1 MLRLS
6 GHVVGLR
13 AAWARLVRGNSSDA
27 KIEPMLRAAIDVLPE
42 GIVFLDRDG
51 RYLLWNQS
59 YAEIYQK
66 SADLFAPGARL
77 ADTLRIGVERGDY
90 PEAIGREEE
99 WLAARLALLDNPG
112 TRHEQWLSDGR
123 CIMVEERNTADGGTI
138 GLRIDVTEM
147 KRREESFRL
156 LFEGNPAPMFVYDP
170 DSETV
175 RSFNDAAR
183 AHFRL
188 ADEDTLGMLASRLFA
203 EDDWAQARLALSG
216 DLPVRDRIWKQRR
229 ADGSALESILFTRD
243 TGFAGNAGTIVCVF
257 DVTERRRAEAKIAH
271 MARHDAL
278 TGLANRTQCREALGA
293 LLRDQAASVG
303 LLVVDLDHFKIVNDT
318 YGHLVGDK
326 LLEHVAA
333 RMVATAPA
341 GSLAAR
347 LGGDEF
353 AVVLPANLAMPDI
366 ISAAVGIVA
375 AMREPFVVDD
385 HRLFIGATVGVAAAP
400 VHAGDPETLIRFADL
415 ALYSAKAD
423 QRGTVVLFDPD
434 MDTAARERHRLEND
448 LREAIRTGGLEVHY
462 QPLIDLKTSA
472 IQGYEALVRWNHPE
486 RGLIGPDHF
495 ISLAEET
502 GLIDLIG
509 QFVLNTACA
518 EAATWSNNET
528 LAVNVSPV
536 QFRNAN
542 LLRVVTQALAT
553 SQLAPE
559 RLEIE
564 LTEAVLMEKAP
575 QVAATMSALRSLGV
589 GLSMDD
595 FGTGYSSLS
604 YLLSYPFTKIK
615 IDKSFVSSLDTKPN
629 SQAIVKAIIGLG
641 RSLGM
646 SVTAEGIEEGSVL
659 EYLRN
664 QGCGQGQGYLLG
676 RAKPARDLSLPGG
689 SAARAA

>member
-1 MLRLS
+1 MQSQPTDSADNLAQRMLR
-6 GHVVGLR
+6 
-13 AAWARLVRGNSSDA
+13 DA
-27 KIEPMLRAAIDVLPE
+27 IEVLPE
-42 GIVFLDRDG
+42 GIVFLDAEG
-51 RYLLWNQS
+51 RYVMWNER

-66 SADLFAPGARL
+66 SADLFAPGVRL

-90 PEAIGREEE
+90 PEAIGCEEE

-112 TRHEQWLSDGR
+112 MRHEQRLSDGR
-123 CIMVEERNTADGGTI
+123 CIMVEERKTATGGTI
-138 GLRIDVTEM
+138 GLRVDITEM
-147 KRREESFRL
+147 KQREESFRL

-183 AHFRL
+183 EHFGL
-188 ADEDTLGMLASRLFA
+188 SEDAATGMPANRLFA
-203 EDDWAQARLALSG
+203 DDEWAQARLALSG
-216 DLPVRDRIWKQRR
+216 DLPVRDRIWQQRR
-229 ADGSALESILFTRD
+229 ADGDALESILFTRD
-243 TGFAGNAGTIVCVF
+243 TGFAGSAGTIVCVF

-293 LLRDQAASVG
+293 LLRNPDAAVG

-318 YGHLVGDK
+318 YGHLVGDL
-326 LLEHVAA
+326 LLEHVAV
-333 RMVATAPA
+333 RMVATAPT

-353 AVVLPANLAMPDI
+353 AVVLPAGLAMPEI

-375 AMREPFVVDD
+375 AMREPFVIED
-385 HRLFIGATVGVAAAP
+385 HRLLIGATVGVAAAP
-400 VHAGDPETLIRFADL
+400 VHAGDAETLIRFADL

-423 QRGTVVLFDPD
+423 QRGTVVLFDPE

-462 QPLIDLKTSA
+462 QPLIDLQTGA

-495 ISLAEET
+495 IPLAEET

-518 EAATWSNNET
+518 EAATWSNDET

-542 LLRVVTQALAT
+542 LLRVVTQALAH
-553 SQLAPE
+553 SQLPPA

-564 LTEAVLMEKAP
+564 LTEAVLIEKSP
-575 QVAATMSALRSLGV
+575 QVAATMAALRSLGV
-589 GLSMDD
+589 GISMDD

-641 RSLGM
+641 GSLGM
-646 SVTAEGIEEGSVL
+646 TVTAEGIEQGSVL
-659 EYLRN
+659 DYLKS
-664 QGCGQGQGYLLG
+664 QGCGQGQGYLFG
-676 RAKPARDLSLPGG
+676 EAKPAGQLPMPLDRTK
-689 SAARAA
+689 AA

>member
-1 MLRLS
+1 MPSQPTELADSATQGEAQRMLR
-6 GHVVGLR
+6 
-13 AAWARLVRGNSSDA
+13 DA
-27 KIEPMLRAAIDVLPE
+27 IEVLPE
-42 GIVFLDRDG
+42 GIVFLDAEG
-51 RYLLWNQS
+51 RYVMWNER

-66 SADLFAPGARL
+66 SADLFAPGVRL

-99 WLAARLALLDNPG
+99 WLAARLSLLDNPG
-112 TRHEQWLSDGR
+112 VRHEQRLSDGR
-123 CIMVEERNTADGGTI
+123 CIMVEERKTATGGTI
-138 GLRIDVTEM
+138 GLRVDITEM
-147 KRREESFRL
+147 KQREESFRL

-183 AHFRL
+183 EHFGL
-188 ADEDTLGMLASRLFA
+188 AAEDTQGMPASRLFG
-203 EDDWAQARLALSG
+203 EDEWAHARLALSG
-216 DLPVRDRIWKQRR
+216 DLPVRDRIWQQRR
-229 ADGSALESILFTRD
+229 ADGGALESILFTRD
-243 TGFAGNAGTIVCVF
+243 TGFANAGQDGGSAGTIVCVF
-257 DVTERRRAEAKIAH
+257 DVTERRQAEAKMAH

-293 LLRDQAASVG
+293 LLRDGGGAVG

-318 YGHLVGDK
+318 YGHLVGDM

-333 RMVATAPA
+333 RMVATAPT

-353 AVVLPANLAMPDI
+353 AVVLPAGLAMPEI

-375 AMREPFVVDD
+375 AMREPFVIED
-385 HRLFIGATVGVAAAP
+385 HRLLIGATVGVAAAP
-400 VHAGDPETLIRFADL
+400 VHAGDAETLIRFADL
-415 ALYSAKAD
+415 ALYSAKAE

-462 QPLIDLKTSA
+462 QPLIDLQTGVT
-472 IQGYEALVRWNHPE
+472 QGYEALVRWNHPT

-495 ISLAEET
+495 IPLAEET

-518 EAATWSNNET
+518 EAATWTNEET

-542 LLRVVTQALAT
+542 LLRVVTQALAA
-553 SQLAPE
+553 SQLPPA

-564 LTEAVLMEKAP
+564 LTEAVLIEKSP
-575 QVAATMSALRSLGV
+575 QVAATMASLRTLGV
-589 GLSMDD
+589 GISMDD

-641 RSLGM
+641 GSLGM
-646 SVTAEGIEEGSVL
+646 TVTAEGIEQGSVL
-659 EYLRN
+659 DYLKS
-664 QGCGQGQGYLLG
+664 QGCGQGQGYLFG
-676 RAKPARDLSLPGG
+676 EARPAGELPLQT
-689 SAARAA
+689 SRTKAA

>member
-1 MLRLS
+1 MRSQHETITDNPAQQMLR
-6 GHVVGLR
+6 
-13 AAWARLVRGNSSDA
+13 DA
-27 KIEPMLRAAIDVLPE
+27 IEVLPE
-42 GIVFLDRDG
+42 GIVFLDADG
-51 RYLLWNQS
+51 RYVMWNER

-90 PEAIGREEE
+90 PEALGREEE
-99 WLAARLALLDNPG
+99 WLTERLALLDNPG
-112 TRHEQWLSDGR
+112 VRHEQWLSDGR
-123 CIMVEERNTADGGTI
+123 CIMVEERKTADGGTI
-138 GLRIDVTEM
+138 GLRVDITEM

-170 DSETV
+170 ASERV

-183 AHFRL
+183 EHFGL
-188 ADEDTLGMLASRLFA
+188 TADQPEEIPAATLFA
-203 EDDWAQARLALSG
+203 EDDWPQARLALSG
-216 DLPVRDRIWKQRR
+216 QIPIRDRIWKQQ
-229 ADGSALESILFTRD
+229 SASGAGLESVLFTRE
-243 TGFAGNAGTIVCVF
+243 TGFAGNPGIIVCVF
-257 DVTERRRAEAKIAH
+257 DVTERRRAEAQVAH
-271 MARHDAL
+271 MAKHDAL
-278 TGLANRTQCREALGA
+278 TGLANRSQCREALA
-293 LLRDQAASVG
+293 ARLRSGGEVAGTVG
-303 LLVVDLDHFKIVNDT
+303 LLVIDLDHFKIVNDT
-318 YGHLVGDK
+318 YGHLVGDQ

-353 AVVLPANLAMPDI
+353 AVVLPVGLGMTEVI
-366 ISAAVGIVA
+366 TAAVGIVA
-375 AMREPFVVDD
+375 AMREPFLVED
-385 HRLFIGATVGVAAAP
+385 HRILIGATIGVAAAP
-400 VHAGDPETLIRFADL
+400 LHAGDAETLIRFADL

-423 QRGTVVLFDPD
+423 QRGTVVLFEPD
-434 MDTAARERHRLEND
+434 MDTAARERHRLESD

-462 QPLIDLKTSA
+462 QPLIDLQSGVT
-472 IQGYEALVRWNHPE
+472 QGYEALVRWNHPT
-486 RGLIGPDHF
+486 RGQIGPDHF
-495 ISLAEET
+495 IPLAEET

-518 EAATWSNNET
+518 EAATWTNGEI

-542 LLRVVTQALAT
+542 LLRVVTQALAA
-553 SQLAPE
+553 SQLPPA

-564 LTEAVLMEKAP
+564 LTEAVLIEKAP
-575 QVAATMSALRSLGV
+575 QVAATMAALRTLGV
-589 GLSMDD
+589 GISMDD

-641 RSLGM
+641 DSLGM
-646 SVTAEGIEEGSVL
+646 TVTAEGIEQGSVL
-659 EYLRN
+659 DYLKS
-664 QGCGQGQGYLLG
+664 QGCGQGQGYLFG
-676 RAKPARDLSLPGG
+676 AAKPAEDLPMPVGRTK
-689 SAARAA
+689 AA